1 MLSLKWLILSITI
14 FLVSFFI
21 NTFELRAEEKDPFVS
36 IVDLEEESAVRQR
49 LDLANVVL
57 KGIIWSSSRSVA
69 IINEELVMTGDDW
82 AGYKVERIDKDSVS
96 LSDGEKSYQ
105 LFLPE
110 DEDVS
115 AKEKKKIAATTQEPL
130 PQEMMNPPP
139 NTMPYYQGGTPMQRE
154 MQRNEDER

>member
-1 MLSLKWLILSITI
+1 MRFILCIAI
-14 FLVSFFI
+14 FMVGFFI

-69 IINEELVMTGDDW
+69 IINEELVMAGDDW

-110 DEDVS
+110 DEEVS
-115 AKEKKKIAATTQEPL
+115 AKETKKIVAATQEPL
-130 PQEMMNPPP
+130 PQEMLNPPP
-139 NTMPYYQGGTPMQRE
+139 NTMPYYQGGTPMQRD
-154 MQRNEDER
+154 MQRSKDER